1 MKSDNDIF
9 EIVITSGLIGASLG
23 ALIKDNKKTATLG
36 AIAGAAIVASYH
48 ASEKARN
55 LKVPIIVKENGSL
68 YELQLD
74 GTKKFLKRIPSN
86 PTHLKKEFS
95 LK

>member
-1 MKSDNDIF
+1 
-9 EIVITSGLIGASLG
+9 
-23 ALIKDNKKTATLG
+23 
-36 AIAGAAIVASYH
+36 
-48 ASEKARN
+48 
-55 LKVPIIVKENGSL
+55 VPIIVKENGAL